1 MSRSYPVPSRGAV
14 RCTQH
19 WIQIYGVLGVS
30 CIMCW
35 YVFGRRAFPL
45 LLDEQACPAHSLIT
59 KVLSQPFSTAS
70 DAKHPLPNK
79 SNQPSHERVKA
90 VSYCPDFLT

>member
-1 MSRSYPVPSRGAV
+1 MRRSYPVPSRGAV

-19 WIQIYGVLGVS
+19 WIQIYGDLGVS
-30 CIMCW
+30 YIMCW

-59 KVLSQPFSTAS
+59 KVLSQPSSTAS
-70 DAKHPLPNK
+70 DAKHPLPNAMENHIQIAK
-79 SNQPSHERVKA
+79 
-90 VSYCPDFLT
+90 

>member
-1 MSRSYPVPSRGAV
+1 MISEDNVILGDLFRIGKMDDLDLRFEVVTAKLHDKRK
-14 RCTQH
+14 
-19 WIQIYGVLGVS
+19 IYGDLGVS

-70 DAKHPLPNK
+70 DAKHPLPNTIY
-79 SNQPSHERVKA
+79 R
-90 VSYCPDFLT
+90 